1 MSSLKHSCDLN
12 KAEVRKEDKI
22 VFAQKTKTTISS
34 KIFIHMLNVIY
45 LVIKETLNSA
55 FNSFCSISTL
65 NHPFNLNI
73 FHLNSASL
81 ILKRGFSCWEPE
93 VDWLWGFVG
102 LFWLLQTWRSCNFG
116 RHLWTS
122 PFPPLP
128 RWPWPCHRKFSQ
140 PGCKEARAWIRRQ
153 SVHDHCRWHWVRP
166 LRPRAPRTGWR
177 HTKGGPLR
185 LVTRHRQRAAVSSA
199 IQHRFTNTK
208 RSQPDYEWK
217 RHECAPQCKHFPE
230 SLVYG
235 IFENLPP
242 LFLSN

>member
-177 HTKGGPLR
+177 HTKGGAAAPCHTSPAAGCRLLCNSASLYKHKEKSTRLR
-185 LVTRHRQRAAVSSA
+185 VETAWV
-199 IQHRFTNTK
+199 
-208 RSQPDYEWK
+208 
-217 RHECAPQCKHFPE
+217 CAP
-230 SLVYG
+230 V
-235 IFENLPP
+235 
-242 LFLSN
+242 